1 MARQRPADESLLFD
15 LPLDTTLADRA
26 PAAAAAAEPGGQPAL
41 PLLEPEVAETEPGAT
56 EAAAALDPREEAPAA
71 AQRGRTTGPP
81 RRASLRLRLAAGL
94 TDFGFCA
101 AVAVLLLVALL
112 AQGVRPVLADWPAG
126 ALFLLTFSF
135 LYSVLPLAFWG
146 RTPGMTLAGLRT
158 SSADGR
164 PLTFRQSVLNWLG
177 GVLTVTLAGLPLLLA
192 LGGRSLSDLMSG
204 ARTMPLDR
212 PS

>member
-1 MARQRPADESLLFD
+1 M
-15 LPLDTTLADRA
+15 
-26 PAAAAAAEPGGQPAL
+26 
-41 PLLEPEVAETEPGAT
+41 
-56 EAAAALDPREEAPAA
+56 
-71 AQRGRTTGPP
+71 
-81 RRASLRLRLAAGL
+81 AAGL
-94 TDFGFCA
+94 TDLGVCA
-101 AVAVLLLVALL
+101 AVAVVLLVALL

-146 RTPGMTLAGLRT
+146 RTPGMALAGLRT

-177 GVLTVTLAGLPLLLA
+177 GVLTLALAGLPLLLA
-192 LGGRSLSDLMSG
+192 LGGRSLSDLISG
-204 ARTMPLDR
+204 ARTAPLDS